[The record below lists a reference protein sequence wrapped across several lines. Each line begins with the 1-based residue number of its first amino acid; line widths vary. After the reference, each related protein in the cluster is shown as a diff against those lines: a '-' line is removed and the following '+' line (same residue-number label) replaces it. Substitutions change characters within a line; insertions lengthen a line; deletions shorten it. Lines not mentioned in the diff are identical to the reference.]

1 MTEIGSILFVVS
13 NETTG
18 DPMTLATALL
28 RAPHVGVR
36 DLKAHLSERMKTK
49 KPLIVTEHG
58 EPKQVLI
65 PYEAIVEIA
74 EILDELNDKELV
86 KAVRLSRKSAEE
98 GLPGIPV
105 ETLFKKISEAKR
117 RS

>member
-1 MTEIGSILFVVS
+1 
-13 NETTG
+13 
-18 DPMTLATALL
+18 MTLATALL

-74 EILDELNDKELV
+74 EVLDELNDKGLAR
-86 KAVRLSRKSAEE
+86 AVRLSRKAAQE

-105 ETLFKKISEAKR
+105 ETLFKKVKASK
-117 RS
+117 S